1 MTPHIWDQICSE
13 KKFSEQI
20 AVDLFKGREEE
31 LLWYCIKTQASFS
44 WDFTKANSLELQ
56 CDKLLIKGSMS
67 LKETNPVGKLFW
79 ALFSNLP
86 LKHTRAQIVSICS
99 WTDTLPYLTEFFS
112 LTSVQTWLFIY
123 NYLPLSVF
131 NLLN

>member
-1 MTPHIWDQICSE
+1 M
-13 KKFSEQI
+13 
-20 AVDLFKGREEE
+20 
-31 LLWYCIKTQASFS
+31 
-44 WDFTKANSLELQ
+44 ELQ

-99 WTDTLPYLTEFFS
+99 WTDTLPCLTEFFS